1 MSDQHKGRTADQS
14 ETFQVSWP
22 FRARLHHQHRVQ
34 FENETIDGYYYY
46 YYFFLNWNRFES
58 AGTNQGSRS
67 ILIPQKELTRNDS
80 PRRKSRSLDHKW
92 FPNLENTYIFIHLLM
107 IKDIDILYE
116 RDEKGDVKRRNIL
129 LAAIEEFLLEK
140 WTHLSCHFFPFN
152 KSDRPLPHAV
162 RSRLIND
169 ESKKHGEEPRSIK
182 RNWEGSHAALRM
194 APLFPR
200 VHHLSRK
207 SPLDK
212 QSNETKLLF
221 LVATASD
228 ASLLCDQVRR
238 RSFFFLFF
246 IDSFSVEQN
255 KLESCIEFI
264 LFWNSFEPVCK
275 RHCNLIEFLD
285 WIIKSLSQGERIN
298 RIAWSD
304 FPEEK
309 NRKKD
314 ARLCRR
320 FAIGFPIYWL
330 LLVPVKEF
338 LLSVLWVFHGYAPR
352 YLLWWFLEPIW
363 GSSFWWA
370 HKNTPRNPGLGRFR
384 DLES

>member
-1 MSDQHKGRTADQS
+1 
-14 ETFQVSWP
+14 
-22 FRARLHHQHRVQ
+22 
-34 FENETIDGYYYY
+34 
-46 YYFFLNWNRFES
+46 
-58 AGTNQGSRS
+58 
-67 ILIPQKELTRNDS
+67 
-80 PRRKSRSLDHKW
+80 
-92 FPNLENTYIFIHLLM
+92 M

-238 RSFFFLFF
+238 RSFFFY
-246 IDSFSVEQN
+246 S
-255 KLESCIEFI
+255 
-264 LFWNSFEPVCK
+264 
-275 RHCNLIEFLD
+275 
-285 WIIKSLSQGERIN
+285 
-298 RIAWSD
+298 
-304 FPEEK
+304 
-309 NRKKD
+309 
-314 ARLCRR
+314 
-320 FAIGFPIYWL
+320 
-330 LLVPVKEF
+330 
-338 LLSVLWVFHGYAPR
+338 LLSVSASNKTSWRVALN
-352 YLLWWFLEPIW
+352 
-363 GSSFWWA
+363 SFCFETRL
-370 HKNTPRNPGLGRFR
+370 NRFANATAT
-384 DLES
+384 